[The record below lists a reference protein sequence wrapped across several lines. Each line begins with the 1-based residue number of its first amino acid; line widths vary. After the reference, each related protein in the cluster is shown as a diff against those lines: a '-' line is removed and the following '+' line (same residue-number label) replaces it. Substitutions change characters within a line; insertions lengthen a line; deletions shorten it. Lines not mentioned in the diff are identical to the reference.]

1 MNGLRKVT
9 DRLIVRVVMA
19 FPFPVLATS
28 RQRRIWKAFARRS
41 GRRRNPP
48 VLF

>member
-9 DRLIVRVVMA
+9 DRLIVRVVIV
-19 FPFPVLATS
+19 FLFLATG
-28 RQRRIWKAFARRS
+28 RQRPIWKAFARRS

-48 VLF
+48 ALF